1 MKKTLKE
8 FLKTLNPNTFVVVF
22 MGGCSMANSA
32 EGHLKNEK
40 LCSNKIKK
48 IYQYPTN
55 YAVDLIQP

>member
-1 MKKTLKE
+1 MKTLKD
-8 FLKTLNPNTFVVVF
+8 FLQTLDPNTFVVVF

-55 YAVDLIQP
+55 YAVDLKIPN